1 MKKKI
6 INAILLIIVTI
17 LVLYFSLKDDYTTVI
32 DTILNID
39 KKFLLLGF
47 FLLFS
52 YWFFKAITMWIVTK
66 KYGKYRFRNAFR
78 MVVET
83 NFFHAITPFSTGG
96 QPYEIYSLKK
106 NNIKLTDATNV
117 SVQSFIIYQIALV
130 LLGTIAIISNYFLNL
145 FPKNNL
151 LEKLVTLGFIIN
163 FLVIVVLFLLSFTKK
178 ISKLILSFIVK
189 ILNKF
194 KIFKNKDKT
203 LEDLDK
209 YIKEFNEG
217 AKKIFE
223 NKPQFF
229 GLIFLQFISLTS
241 LYLIPFVLFM
251 GVGIYIN
258 PLIAIATSAYVMLIG
273 SFVPI
278 PGGTGGLEY
287 GFVAFFSNFDSTKIV
302 TAIML
307 LWRFITYYFAMIL
320 GAITLSIGKGAKK

>member
-6 INAILLIIVTI
+6 TNAIVLIIVTI
-17 LVLYFSLKDDYTTVI
+17 LVLYFSLKDDYNTVI

-39 KKFLLLGF
+39 KRYLLLGF

-52 YWFFKAITMWIVTK
+52 YWFFKAITMWVVTK

-130 LLGTIAIISNYFLNL
+130 LLGTIAIICNYFLNL
-145 FPKNNL
+145 FPANRL
-151 LEKLVTLGFIIN
+151 LEKLVTLGFIVN

-178 ISKLILSFIVK
+178 ISKFLLSIIVK

-194 KIFKNKDKT
+194 KIFKNPDKT
-203 LEDLDK
+203 LQDLDK

-217 AKKIFE
+217 AKKIIK
-223 NKPQFF
+223 NKLEFL

-258 PLIAIATSAYVMLIG
+258 PLLVVATSAYVMLIG

-287 GFVAFFSNFDSTKIV
+287 GFIAFFSNFNSTKIV

-307 LWRFITYYFAMIL
+307 LWRFITYYFGMIL
-320 GAITLSIGKGAKK
+320 GATVLSIGKKDNK

>member
-6 INAILLIIVTI
+6 TNAIVLIIVTI
-17 LVLYFSLKDDYTTVI
+17 LVLYFSLKDDYNTVI

-39 KKFLLLGF
+39 KRYLLLGF

-52 YWFFKAITMWIVTK
+52 YWFFKAITMWVVTK

-83 NFFHAITPFSTGG
+83 NFFHAVTPFSTGG

-130 LLGTIAIISNYFLNL
+130 LLGTIAIICNYFLNL
-145 FPKNNL
+145 FPANRL
-151 LEKLVTLGFIIN
+151 LEKLVTLGFIVN

-178 ISKLILSFIVK
+178 ISKFLLSIIVK

-194 KIFKNKDKT
+194 KIFKNPDKT
-203 LEDLDK
+203 LQDLDK

-217 AKKIFE
+217 AKKIIK
-223 NKPQFF
+223 NKLEFL

-258 PLIAIATSAYVMLIG
+258 PLLVVATSAYVMLIG

-287 GFVAFFSNFDSTKIV
+287 GFIAFFSNFNSTKIV

-307 LWRFITYYFAMIL
+307 LWRFITYYFGMIL
-320 GAITLSIGKGAKK
+320 GATVLSIGKKDNK